1 MRQMRAARATMRTL
15 AKLLKVSE
23 KHLALIES
31 EYYTKEQLEPK
42 SIRLT

>member
-1 MRQMRAARATMRTL
+1 MRAARATMRTL
-15 AKLLKVSE
+15 AKPLKVNE
-23 KHLALIES
+23 NHLTFLES